1 MAPNQQLVTVSLGEL
16 KTGELSNNFLNETG
30 Y

>member
-16 KTGELSNNFLNETG
+16 KTGELSSNFLNKTG